1 MISITMVIDIMS
13 NIHQIYN
20 VIENHFYTG
29 ENIIKLLGFYF
40 FFLEGVVG
48 FNFYNSTDQILSQNI
63 CMQIYETTFFLQ
75 NGTML
80 IIFKKMLKENCIKVH
95 FVL

>member
-1 MISITMVIDIMS
+1 MIIDIMS

-20 VIENHFYTG
+20 VLINRSWHCWDKRYFIENHFYTG
-29 ENIIKLLGFYF
+29 ENIIKMLGF

-63 CMQIYETTFFLQ
+63 CMQIYETTFFY
-75 NGTML
+75 
-80 IIFKKMLKENCIKVH
+80 KMEQC
-95 FVL
+95 

>member
-1 MISITMVIDIMS
+1 M
-13 NIHQIYN
+13 
-20 VIENHFYTG
+20 
-29 ENIIKLLGFYF
+29 LGFYF

-63 CMQIYETTFFLQ
+63 CMQIYETTFFFTKW
-75 NGTML
+75 NNVNN
-80 IIFKKMLKENCIKVH
+80 IKKMSKENCIKVQ